1 MLTILLL
8 SGQTFSLIDYD
19 LTVSLRLQESEEEVS
34 EVGVSWD
41 KAFAVADTI
50 LYIPLLLIGII
61 RLLKRKAWGVY
72 SMFGARAITAYWPI
86 VSMITIFIGRS
97 ALNLNP
103 DKYVSY

>member
-61 RLLKRKAWGVY
+61 RLLKRKAWACTHVWSDGNY
-72 SMFGARAITAYWPI
+72 YLLANRQSDHYLYWQK
-86 VSMITIFIGRS
+86 RS
-97 ALNLNP
+97 
-103 DKYVSY
+103 